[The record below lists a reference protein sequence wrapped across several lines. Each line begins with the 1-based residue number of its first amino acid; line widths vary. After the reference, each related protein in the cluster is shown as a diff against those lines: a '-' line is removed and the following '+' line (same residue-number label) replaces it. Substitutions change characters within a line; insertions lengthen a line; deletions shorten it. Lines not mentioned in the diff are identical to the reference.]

1 MENDTLTKMEALLK
15 LTNDTFDF
23 DLAIEDGEVLEV
35 KIKGL
40 KDDGSK
46 FIADFVEVL
55 EGIISVALPDYE
67 LVYTEKDGFSLEEK
81 K

>member
-1 MENDTLTKMEALLK
+1 MENNTFEKMEALLK

-23 DLAIEDGEVLEV
+23 DLAIEDGEVLDV

-55 EGIISVALPDYE
+55 DGIVGVALPEYE
-67 LVYTEKDGFSLEEK
+67 LVYNETNGFSLVK